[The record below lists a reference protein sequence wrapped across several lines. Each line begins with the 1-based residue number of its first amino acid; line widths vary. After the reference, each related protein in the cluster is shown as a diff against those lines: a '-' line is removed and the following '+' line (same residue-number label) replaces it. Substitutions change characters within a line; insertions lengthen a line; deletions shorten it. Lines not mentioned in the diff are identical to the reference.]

1 MLILLTLFYLFFP
14 ALLLYL
20 CNKYKILDQIG
31 AVVLAYFFGLIIGNS
46 GILPEGSKQI
56 QELIATITVPLS
68 LPLLLFSLQL
78 KNMKT
83 LAGKT
88 LLSMFLSV
96 VSLFVIIYA
105 GWIFWGDKI
114 PENWK
119 VAGMLVGVYTGGT
132 PNLASIK
139 TALNVSSETY
149 ILVHTY
155 DTIISAF
162 FILFFI
168 SIGQKVYSFV
178 LPRFKHENKT
188 ATKIE
193 TGTINVED
201 MNSYKGIFK
210 KKVFLPVLAALGVSV
225 LIMAVGG
232 GLSELVDEKYSM
244 LTAILAITTLGI
256 LASLI
261 PKINNIEKTFQAG
274 MYLILIFCLDVA
286 SMAKFENLDI
296 SSLYLFYYILFAI
309 LGTMFLHILFSAI
322 FKVDTDTTIITS
334 TSLICSP
341 PFVPVVAG
349 ALKNKDII
357 LPGLTVGIV
366 GYAVGNY
373 LGVLLAMFLQS

>member
-1 MLILLTLFYLFFP
+1 MLILLTLFYLLFP

-31 AVVLAYFFGLIIGNS
+31 AVVLAYFFGLILGNS
-46 GILPEGSKQI
+46 GILPEGSQKI
-56 QELIATITVPLS
+56 QELITMITVPLA

-96 VSLFVIIYA
+96 VSLFIIIYL
-105 GWIFWGDKI
+105 GWTFWGDKI

-168 SIGQKVYSFV
+168 SIGQKLYSFV
-178 LPRFKHENKT
+178 LPRFKHLDKPK
-188 ATKIE
+188 TKIE
-193 TGTINVED
+193 TGTIQVDD
-201 MNSYKGIFK
+201 MNSYSGIFK
-210 KKVFLPVLAALGVSV
+210 KKTIVPLLAALGVSV
-225 LIMAVGG
+225 LILAIGG
-232 GLSELVDEKYSM
+232 GFSELVNEKYAM
-244 LTAILAITTLGI
+244 LTAILSITTLGI

-261 PKINNIEKTFQAG
+261 PKINKIEKTFQAG
-274 MYLILIFCLDVA
+274 MYFILIFCLDVA
-286 SMAKFENLDI
+286 SMAKFENIDI
-296 SSLYLFYYILFAI
+296 SSLYLFYYIAFTI
-309 LGTMFLHILFSAI
+309 VGTMLLHIFFSAI
-322 FKVDTDTTIITS
+322 FKVDTDTTIICS

-373 LGVLLAMFLQS
+373 LGVLLAMFLQP

>member
-1 MLILLTLFYLFFP
+1 MLVLLSLFYLLFP

-31 AVVLAYFFGLIIGNS
+31 SVVLAYFFGLILGNS

-56 QELIATITVPLS
+56 QELITMITVPLA

-78 KNMKT
+78 KNMKN
-83 LAGKT
+83 LAAKT
-88 LLSMFLSV
+88 LLSMLLSV
-96 VSLFVIIYA
+96 ISLFIIIYI

-139 TALNVSSETY
+139 TALDVSSETY

-155 DTIISAF
+155 DTIISAL

-168 SIGQKVYSFV
+168 SIGQKVYSWF
-178 LPRFKHENKT
+178 LPKFKTGQNT
-188 ATKIE
+188 NIKIE
-193 TGTINVED
+193 TQRLQVDD
-201 MNSYKGIFK
+201 MNSYHGIFK
-210 KKVFLPVLAALGVSV
+210 KKTFIPLLGAIGISV
-225 LIMAVGG
+225 LILAIGG
-232 GLSELVDEKYSM
+232 GLSELVPKHVSM
-244 LTAILAITTLGI
+244 LTAILSITTLGI

-261 PKINNIEKTFQAG
+261 PKINKIEKTFQAG
-274 MYLILIFCLDVA
+274 MYFILIFCLDVA
-286 SMAKFENLDI
+286 SMAKFENLNI
-296 SSLYLFYYILFAI
+296 SSLYLFYYIAFAI
-309 LGTMFLHILFSAI
+309 IGTMLLHILFSAI

-349 ALKNKDII
+349 ALKNKEVI

-373 LGVLLAMFLQS
+373 LGVLLAMFLEP

>member
-1 MLILLTLFYLFFP
+1 MPILLSLFYLFFP

-20 CNKYKILDQIG
+20 CTKYKILDQIG
-31 AVVLAYFFGLIIGNS
+31 SVVLAYFFGLILGNS
-46 GILPEGSKQI
+46 GILPEGAQKI
-56 QELIATITVPLS
+56 QELITMLSVPLA

-78 KNMKT
+78 KNMKS

-88 LLSMFLSV
+88 LLSMFLSI
-96 VSLFVIIYA
+96 VSLFVIIYL

-168 SIGQKVYSFV
+168 SIGQKVYSWV
-178 LPRFKHENKT
+178 LPSFKKETTTN
-188 ATKIE
+188 AKIKAE
-193 TGTINVED
+193 TIEMDD
-201 MNSYKGIFK
+201 MNSYSGIFK
-210 KKVFLPVLAALGVSV
+210 KKVIVPLIAALGISA
-225 LIMAVGG
+225 LILAVGG
-232 GLSELVDEKYSM
+232 GLSELVDEKYAM
-244 LTAILAITTLGI
+244 LTAILSITTLGI
-256 LASLI
+256 IASLI
-261 PKINNIEKTFQAG
+261 PKINKIEKTFQAG

-286 SMAKFENLDI
+286 SMAKFENIDI
-296 SSLYLFYYILFAI
+296 SSLYLFYYIAFAI
-309 LGTMFLHILFSAI
+309 VGTMLLHILFSAI
-322 FKVDTDTTIITS
+322 FKVDTDTTIICS

-373 LGVLLAMFLQS
+373 LGVLLALFLQP

>member
-1 MLILLTLFYLFFP
+1 MLVLLTLFYLLFP

-31 AVVLAYFFGLIIGNS
+31 SVVLAYFFGLILGNS

-56 QELIATITVPLS
+56 QELITMITVPLA

-78 KNMKT
+78 KNMKN
-83 LAGKT
+83 LAAKT
-88 LLSMFLSV
+88 LLSMLLSV
-96 VSLFVIIYA
+96 ISLFIIIYI

-139 TALNVSSETY
+139 TALDVSSETY

-155 DTIISAF
+155 DTIISAL

-168 SIGQKVYSFV
+168 SIGQKVYSWF
-178 LPRFKHENKT
+178 LPKFKTGQNT
-188 ATKIE
+188 NIKIE
-193 TGTINVED
+193 TQRLQVDD
-201 MNSYKGIFK
+201 MNSYHGIFK
-210 KKVFLPVLAALGVSV
+210 KKTFIPLLGAIGISV
-225 LIMAVGG
+225 LILAIGG
-232 GLSELVDEKYSM
+232 GLSELVPKHVSM
-244 LTAILAITTLGI
+244 LTAILSITTLGI

-261 PKINNIEKTFQAG
+261 PKINKIEKTFQAG
-274 MYLILIFCLDVA
+274 MYFILIFCLDVA

-296 SSLYLFYYILFAI
+296 SSLYLFYYIAFAI
-309 LGTMFLHILFSAI
+309 IGTMLLHILFSAI

-349 ALKNKDII
+349 ALKNKEVI

-373 LGVLLAMFLQS
+373 LGVLLAMFLEP

>member
-56 QELIATITVPLS
+56 QELIAMITVPLS

-96 VSLFVIIYA
+96 VSLFVIIYV

-178 LPRFKHENKT
+178 LPRFKHEDKPT
-188 ATKIE
+188 IKIE
-193 TGTINVED
+193 TGTIDIDD
-201 MNSYKGIFK
+201 MNSYSGIFK
-210 KKVFLPVLAALGVSV
+210 KKIFLPVLAALGISV
-225 LIMAVGG
+225 LILAIGG

-261 PKINNIEKTFQAG
+261 PKINKIEKTFQAG

-309 LGTMFLHILFSAI
+309 LGTMLLHILFSAI

-373 LGVLLAMFLQS
+373 LGVLLAMFLQP

>member
-1 MLILLTLFYLFFP
+1 MLVLLTLFYLFFP

-31 AVVLAYFFGLIIGNS
+31 AVVLTYFFGLILGNS
-46 GILPEGSKQI
+46 GILPEDSQQI
-56 QELIATITVPLS
+56 QELITMITVPLS

-96 VSLFVIIYA
+96 VSLFVIIYV
-105 GWIFWGDKI
+105 GWTFWGDKI

-168 SIGQKVYSFV
+168 SIGQKLYSFV
-178 LPRFKHENKT
+178 LPRFRHIDKPQ
-188 ATKIE
+188 TKIE
-193 TGTINVED
+193 TGTIQVDD
-201 MNSYKGIFK
+201 MNSYSGIFK
-210 KKVFLPVLAALGVSV
+210 KKTIVPLLAALGISV
-225 LIMAVGG
+225 LILAIGG
-232 GLSELVDEKYSM
+232 GFSELVNEKYAM
-244 LTAILAITTLGI
+244 LTAILSITTLGI

-261 PKINNIEKTFQAG
+261 PRINKIEKTFQAG

-286 SMAKFENLDI
+286 SMAKFENIDI
-296 SSLYLFYYILFAI
+296 SSLYLFYYIAFTI
-309 LGTMFLHILFSAI
+309 VGTMLLHVFFSAI
-322 FKVDTDTTIITS
+322 FKVDTDTTIICS

-373 LGVLLAMFLQS
+373 LGVLLAMFLQP